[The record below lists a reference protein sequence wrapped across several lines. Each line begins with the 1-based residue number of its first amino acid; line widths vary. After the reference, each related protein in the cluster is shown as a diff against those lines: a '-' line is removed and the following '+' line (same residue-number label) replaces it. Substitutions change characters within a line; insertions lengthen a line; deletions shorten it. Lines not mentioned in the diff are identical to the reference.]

1 MGHFAMFM
9 SEIWS
14 SVFEDMTRGYDC
26 DMFLYIA
33 FCTHTICSKITYAVT
48 CLRIFSVLSFPCLL
62 VGMGRYLKGSLK
74 TSYDLPSTLDLHFP
88 ETRQTSKEPIRLRT
102 MLLRL

>member
-14 SVFEDMTRGYDC
+14 SVFEGMTRGYDC

-33 FCTHTICSKITYAVT
+33 FCTHTISAKSRTLLPVCESFQYYPFRV
-48 CLRIFSVLSFPCLL
+48 FSWAWVD
-62 VGMGRYLKGSLK
+62 
-74 TSYDLPSTLDLHFP
+74 T
-88 ETRQTSKEPIRLRT
+88 
-102 MLLRL
+102 